1 MKTPELKLKK
11 KKKKKKNID
20 TPDPRV
26 KTKNKKIETPAKSD
40 KLKRFRIQLRLQDA
54 TSPKPKREKLGD
66 DSRNP
71 SVKRHIADLE
81 LLPSPKPFKR
91 HRSFDV
97 SRANVSGFT
106 LYAVA
111 CTYL

>member
-1 MKTPELKLKK
+1 MKTPEFKL
-11 KKKKKKNID
+11 KKKKKNID
-20 TPDPRV
+20 
-26 KTKNKKIETPAKSD
+26 TPAKSD
-40 KLKRFRIQLRLQDA
+40 KLKRFRVPLCLQDP

-71 SVKRHIADLE
+71 LVKRHIADLE
-81 LLPSPKPFKR
+81 LSPSPKSFKR

-97 SRANVSGFT
+97 SRENVSGFT
-106 LYAVA
+106 LYAVT

>member
-1 MKTPELKLKK
+1 MKTPEFKLKK
-11 KKKKKKNID
+11 KIKKNNID
-20 TPDPRV
+20 
-26 KTKNKKIETPAKSD
+26 TPAKSD
-40 KLKRFRIQLRLQDA
+40 KLKRFRVPLCLQDP

-81 LLPSPKPFKR
+81 LSPSPKSFKR

-97 SRANVSGFT
+97 SRENVSGFT
-106 LYAVA
+106 LYAVT
-111 CTYL
+111 CIYL